1 MAKLIFPSGEEIQK
15 AYKLTAKGEWNRI
28 RNGIYIE
35 SQDSDEITKAL
46 DNDWMEVASNI
57 FDDPVAVART
67 AAELKPAEG
76 RLYFVS
82 NKLSS
87 TRVVKVGHLEFVIS
101 HGNTDRGVQQVGLDM
116 TRSKPARYCLEN
128 LAPSRGNKN
137 SKKTL
142 GYQWVELELVKI
154 IRRGGE
160 EEINDLRDEARNL
173 SVYLGLEEEFE
184 KLNTLI
190 VSLLSTHPA
199 EGILQT
205 HLGIAEAKGEP
216 YDQLRLE
223 RFGALSEYLKTTELS
238 PNDYEYNKS
247 GWRNLTFFESYFSNY
262 IEGTEFTLEEAE
274 EIAFE
279 KQVIYERHQ
288 DSHDVL
294 AHIEISG
301 DMAEM
306 NKVPADAVELINIL
320 KVRHGILLSERPDKR
335 PGQFKEKSNKAGRTD
350 FVLPEFVEGTLVQGF
365 DVYQSLPAGM
375 LRGIFIH
382 FMISEVHPFED
393 GNGRLARI
401 MMNSELVS
409 QDQYKMII
417 PIVHRDSYLNG
428 LRASTRQGRFRTMV
442 KVLHQMHCYT
452 ASLDWS
458 EYGEVKAAI
467 QEHAADKEPDE
478 GIAIFNK
485 VIAKLGGQYPAG

>member
-1 MAKLIFPSGEEIQK
+1 MAKIIIPSSKEAQK
-15 AYKLTAKGEWNRI
+15 ASRLAAKGELFRI
-28 RNGIYIE
+28 RKRIYIDTH
-35 SQDSDEITKAL
+35 DSEEITKTL
-46 DNDWMEVASNI
+46 NNNWMEVACNI
-57 FDDPVAVART
+57 FEDPVAVART
-67 AAELKPAEG
+67 AAELRPAQG

-82 NKLSS
+82 SKLRSS
-87 TRVVKVGHLEFVIS
+87 RVVKVGHLEFVIS
-101 HGNTDRGVQQVGLDM
+101 HGNTDQGVQQFHLNMRG
-116 TRSKPARYCLEN
+116 SKPARYFLEN
-128 LAPSRGNKN
+128 LVPSRGNKN

-142 GYQWVELELVKI
+142 GIKWVESELVKI
-154 IRRGGE
+154 IRRGGDE
-160 EEINDLRDEARNL
+160 AINDLRDEARGL

-190 VSLLSTHPA
+190 ATLLTTHPA

-205 HLGIAEAKGEP
+205 RQGIAEAKGEP
-216 YDQLRLE
+216 YDQLRLK

-238 PNDYEYNKS
+238 SNDYEYNKS

-262 IEGTEFTLEEAE
+262 IEGTEFMLEEAE
-274 EIAFE
+274 EIAFD
-279 KQVIYERHQ
+279 KKVIYERHQ
-288 DSHDVL
+288 DSHDIL

-306 NKVPADAVELINIL
+306 NKIPADALELIDIL

-335 PGQFKEKSNKAGRTD
+335 PGQFKEKRNSAGGTD
-350 FVLPEFVEGTLVQGF
+350 FVLPELVEGTLVQGF

-375 LRGIFIH
+375 LRAIFMH
-382 FMISEVHPFED
+382 FMISEVHPFDD

-409 QDQYKMII
+409 HDQYKLII

-428 LRASTRQGRFRTMV
+428 LRSSTRQGRFRTMV
-442 KVLHQMHCYT
+442 KVLHQMQCYT
-452 ASLDWS
+452 AWLDWS

-467 QEHAADKEPDE
+467 QEHAADKDPDE